1 MPRFV
6 ADMLGVRIGTQLDDR
21 SDALV
26 FTSPQGGP
34 LRHSNLHTRI
44 WRPAIKAFGL
54 PVGIRIHDLRH
65 TGARFMIHEGAH
77 LELVRKQLGHSS
89 VTVTQRYAHILR
101 SQGED
106 LAVRLDARRRE
117 ARDRAVGFSGV
128 GLLSSQPSDLA
139 DA

>member
-54 PVGIRIHDLRH
+54 ALRQALEEG
-65 TGARFMIHEGAH
+65 GAVFSTKGSVS
-77 LELVRKQLGHSS
+77 LE
-89 VTVTQRYAHILR
+89 I
-101 SQGED
+101 E
-106 LAVRLDARRRE
+106 
-117 ARDRAVGFSGV
+117 
-128 GLLSSQPSDLA
+128 
-139 DA
+139 